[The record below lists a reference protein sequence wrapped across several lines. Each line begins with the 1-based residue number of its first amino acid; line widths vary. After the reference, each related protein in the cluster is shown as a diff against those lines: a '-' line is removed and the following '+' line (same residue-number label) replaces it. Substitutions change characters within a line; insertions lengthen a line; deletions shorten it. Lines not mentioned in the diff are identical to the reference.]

1 MATAQATPVRPAR
14 AGARRGPL
22 AALRDRPAAG
32 KLLLLALAAVILVP
46 LVHSRWGGGIWP
58 DALTADLSAP
68 LGEVTDWIVSNRDNH
83 PLFLYFFGHISN
95 AVVLSVRGVYL
106 ILLALGWAGVTVL
119 AAAVAWRVAG
129 IRLALTAAVSFLV
142 CGLLGMWVPTMQT
155 LALMV
160 VAVLASVVLGLL
172 LGLAAG
178 LSDRTFR
185 VLRPVLDT
193 MQVLPAFAY
202 LLPVVLIFGIGVP
215 GAVLATVVYAAP
227 PMARLTALGLR
238 GADAGV
244 MEAVAS
250 LGATGKQ
257 RLLTARLPL
266 ARKELLLG
274 LNQTIMM
281 ALSMAVIASVIG
293 AGGLGDRVYQA
304 LSSVDV
310 GAALAAGIPIVL
322 LAVVLDRT
330 TEAAGRRIGAEP
342 TGPALLRGWRGWTLA
357 ALATAVVAFVGRAT
371 DGRVWP
377 EDVTVAIAG
386 PVNTAK
392 DWMVDHLYTGVPVVG
407 GTADLAAH
415 FTSGVLNPLRSGL
428 TGLPWWSVLLIV
440 AALAWTIGTWRTA
453 ATAVL
458 AMAAIGVL
466 GVWEPSM
473 DTLSQV
479 LAAVAVTLVLGFGI
493 AIGAAR
499 SERLER
505 LLRPVLDVFQ
515 TMPQF
520 VYLIPVV
527 ALFGVGRAPAAA
539 AAVVY
544 ALPAVVRITTQGL
557 RGVDP
562 AAMECARSLGATTGQ
577 QLRQVQLPLARP
589 SLLLAVNQ
597 AVVLVLA
604 VVIIGG
610 LVGSGALGYEV
621 VLGLAQGDLA
631 TGVDAEDG
639 AHRDLLRQRGHLLL
653 DVDPFTV
660 RPGVGQ
666 LHRGARHGGR
676 VRLDLL
682 GPHRGL
688 HQRTFAP
695 PVPAPRHDDPVA
707 HHRPERD
714 AEPGLVEGALR
725 LGEQLAYAL
734 RVGDEHAPVAP
745 EPPAHH
751 VPVPPQ
757 EFEEGEGVL
766 PELRQVPEQRQPP
779 GARYE
784 RMAARRG
791 VELRAGLRGHR
802 KDSAPWGAPRGGA
815 QSFEPHRT

>member
-1 MATAQATPVRPAR
+1 MATAQAATTPAARPGTA
-14 AGARRGPL
+14 GPL
-22 AALRDRPAAG
+22 AALRRRPALG
-32 KLLLLALAAVILVP
+32 KLLLLLVAAAVAVP
-46 LVHSRWGGGIWP
+46 VVHTRWGGGTWP
-58 DALTADLSAP
+58 GALTVDLSAP
-68 LGEVTDWIVSNRDNH
+68 LGEVNDWIIGNRDSH

-95 AVVLSVRGVYL
+95 AVVLSVRGAYL
-106 ILLALGWAGVTVL
+106 ALLALGWAGVTAV
-119 AAAVAWRVAG
+119 AALVAWRTAG
-129 IRLALTAAVSFLV
+129 VRLALTAGLSFLA

-155 LALMV
+155 LALMI
-160 VAVLASVVLGLL
+160 VAVLVSVVLGML

-185 VLRPVLDT
+185 LLRPVLDT

-227 PMARLTALGLR
+227 PMVRLTALGLR

-250 LGATGKQ
+250 LGATGRQ

-330 TEAAGRRIGAEP
+330 TEAAGRKIGTEP
-342 TGPALLRGWRGWTLA
+342 TGPAALRGLRGWGAVAVTA
-357 ALATAVVAFVGRAT
+357 AAVAVVGRFT
-371 DGRVWP
+371 GGRVWP
-377 EDVTVAIAG
+377 ENGVVAIAG

-392 DWMVDHLYTGVPVVG
+392 DWMVDHLYTGIPVIG
-407 GTADLAAH
+407 GTADWAAH
-415 FTSGVLNPLRSGL
+415 FTSWVLNPLRGGL
-428 TGLPWWSVLLIV
+428 QGLPWWSVLLIV

-453 ATAVL
+453 LTAVL
-458 AMAAIGVL
+458 AMAGIGVL
-466 GVWEPSM
+466 GVWELSM

-479 LAAVAVTLVLGFGI
+479 LAAVAVTLVLGFAI
-493 AIGAAR
+493 AVGAAR
-499 SERLER
+499 STRLER

-527 ALFGVGRAPAAA
+527 ALFGVGRAPAAV

-562 AAMECARSLGATTGQ
+562 AAMECARSLGATPGQ

-589 SLLLAVNQ
+589 ALLLAVNQ
-597 AVVLVLA
+597 GVVLVLA

-621 VLGLAQGDLA
+621 VFGLAQGDLA
-631 TGVDAEDG
+631 TGLVAG
-639 AHRDLLRQRGHLLL
+639 AAIVCLGLTL
-653 DVDPFTV
+653 D
-660 RPGVGQ
+660 
-666 LHRGARHGGR
+666 R
-676 VRLDLL
+676 V
-682 GPHRGL
+682 
-688 HQRTFAP
+688 T
-695 PVPAPRHDDPVA
+695 
-707 HHRPERD
+707 
-714 AEPGLVEGALR
+714 
-725 LGEQLAYAL
+725 
-734 RVGDEHAPVAP
+734 
-745 EPPAHH
+745 
-751 VPVPPQ
+751 
-757 EFEEGEGVL
+757 
-766 PELRQVPEQRQPP
+766 QPTT
-779 GARYE
+779 
-784 RMAARRG
+784 RR
-791 VELRAGLRGHR
+791 RR
-802 KDSAPWGAPRGGA
+802 KES
-815 QSFEPHRT
+815 

>member
-1 MATAQATPVRPAR
+1 MATAQATTRTASGPP
-14 AGARRGPL
+14 GSGPL
-22 AALRDRPAAG
+22 AALRGRPALG
-32 KLLLLALAAVILVP
+32 KILLLLVIAAVAVP
-46 LVHSRWGGGIWP
+46 FAHARWGGGVWP
-58 DALTADLSAP
+58 GALTVDLSGP
-68 LGEVTDWIVSNRDNH
+68 LGEVNDWIIGNRDSH

-106 ILLALGWAGVTVL
+106 ALLALGWAGVTAL
-119 AAAVAWRVAG
+119 AALVAWRTAG
-129 IRLALTAAVSFLV
+129 WRLALTAGFSFLV
-142 CGLLGMWVPTMQT
+142 CGLLGTWVPTMQT
-155 LALMV
+155 LALMT

-202 LLPVVLIFGIGVP
+202 LLPVVLVFGIGVP

-250 LGATGKQ
+250 LGATGRQ
-257 RLLTARLPL
+257 RLLSARLPL

-330 TEAAGRRIGAEP
+330 TEAAGRRIGTEP
-342 TGPALLRGWRGWTLA
+342 TGPEALRGVRGWGLA
-357 ALATAVVAFVGRAT
+357 ALIAAVVAVVGRFT
-371 DGRVWP
+371 GGRVWP
-377 EDVTVAIAG
+377 EDGVVPIAE

-392 DWMVDHLYTGVPVVG
+392 DWMVDHLYTGIPVIG
-407 GTADLAAH
+407 GTADWAAH
-415 FTSGVLNPLRSGL
+415 FTNWILNPLRSGL
-428 TGLPWWSVLLIV
+428 QGLPWWGVLLIV

-453 ATAVL
+453 LTAVL

-466 GVWEPSM
+466 GVWDLSM

-479 LAAVAVTLVLGFGI
+479 IAAVAVTLVLGFGI
-493 AIGAAR
+493 AVGAAR
-499 SERLER
+499 SARLER

-515 TMPQF
+515 TLPQF

-562 AAMECARSLGATTGQ
+562 AAMECARSLGATSGQ
-577 QLRQVQLPLARP
+577 QLRQVQIPLARP
-589 SLLLAVNQ
+589 ALLLAVNQ
-597 AVVLVLA
+597 GVVLVLA

-621 VLGLAQGDLA
+621 VFGLAQGDLA
-631 TGVDAEDG
+631 TGLVAG
-639 AHRDLLRQRGHLLL
+639 AAIVCLGLMLDRVTQPTARRQRK
-653 DVDPFTV
+653 
-660 RPGVGQ
+660 
-666 LHRGARHGGR
+666 
-676 VRLDLL
+676 
-682 GPHRGL
+682 
-688 HQRTFAP
+688 
-695 PVPAPRHDDPVA
+695 
-707 HHRPERD
+707 E
-714 AEPGLVEGALR
+714 
-725 LGEQLAYAL
+725 
-734 RVGDEHAPVAP
+734 
-745 EPPAHH
+745 
-751 VPVPPQ
+751 
-757 EFEEGEGVL
+757 
-766 PELRQVPEQRQPP
+766 
-779 GARYE
+779 
-784 RMAARRG
+784 
-791 VELRAGLRGHR
+791 
-802 KDSAPWGAPRGGA
+802 S
-815 QSFEPHRT
+815 